1 MQRLFKRQLAKATGA
16 SGEVDIAMLAELVVA
31 AYEEADRDRRRT
43 ERSIGLM
50 TDELQR
56 ANDRLIEGQQIQL
69 QDLQAFAIIG
79 DLASAVA
86 HSLRNPMAAIRTS
99 AELWRSEL
107 STEATDI
114 VDDII
119 HEIDRMDEYVR
130 DLFAY
135 AGADKSQMR
144 SVDPMVAIDSV
155 MTKRDAALRRNNIV
169 VRRTDRRPQRSDVL
183 VDPLLFE
190 HALTSVVTNA
200 IEAMLDGGTLDVEVL
215 NEAGDDV
222 TILIADNGSGI
233 APEFIDHVV
242 DSYFTTKANGLGLG
256 LTLARRLIERFSGS
270 LIISSVKGQ
279 GTIVSITLKKVDAT
293 SAVLHRRERDGAR
306 LSREAMADFG
316 Q

>member
-1 MQRLFKRQLAKATGA
+1 MQRLFKRQLAKATRA
-16 SGEVDIAMLAELVVA
+16 SGEVDVAMLAELVVA
-31 AYEEADRDRRRT
+31 AYEEVDRDRRRT

-107 STEATDI
+107 SPEATDI

-190 HALTSVVTNA
+190 HALTSIVTNA
-200 IEAMLDGGTLDVEVL
+200 IEAMLDGGTLDIEVL
-215 NEAGDDV
+215 NEAGGDV

-233 APEFIDHVV
+233 PPEFIDHVV

-279 GTIVSITLKKVDAT
+279 GTTVSITLKKVDAT
-293 SAVLHRRERDGAR
+293 SAVLHRRERDGVV